1 MVRALLPTVAAAA
14 VVQDKGGMKMKKY
27 TKPIVDIVI
36 ISNED
41 IITLSATGTQYK
53 NNMTSKTLSDFG
65 LKLNS

>member
-1 MVRALLPTVAAAA
+1 
-14 VVQDKGGMKMKKY
+14 MKKY

-41 IITLSATGTQYK
+41 IITLSAAGTQYK
-53 NNMTSKTLSDFG
+53 ADMTSKTLADFG